1 MVKARTL
8 SEHNFWHFF
17 FALSLSLAKCLMVK
31 RWLKHLFISLASHA
45 HPSGYSFAPII
56 LCSKVENLIIDMLM
70 LICITP
76 SHCALF
82 SYDSMPHCGRSVT
95 EHAHS
100 TVHRRMVDDE
110 DSENRIMLFFIE
122 ETRTVKNM
130 QNKLISWFVASCF
143 TKSRYI
149 SRNNPMILL
158 SLLQDCSMWQ
168 YLFQHRSL
176 GSRRASELW

>member
-1 MVKARTL
+1 
-8 SEHNFWHFF
+8 
-17 FALSLSLAKCLMVK
+17 MVK
-31 RWLKHLFISLASHA
+31 RLLKHLFIRLASHA

-82 SYDSMPHCGRSVT
+82 SYNSMPHCGRFLT

-110 DSENRIMLFFIE
+110 DNENRILLFFIE

-130 QNKLISWFVASCF
+130 QYKLISWFVASCC
-143 TKSRYI
+143 TKSHYLSRKKSHDSAFPVAGLQHVTI
-149 SRNNPMILL
+149 SLSAPLL
-158 SLLQDCSMWQ
+158 RFTSCQ
-168 YLFQHRSL
+168 
-176 GSRRASELW
+176 